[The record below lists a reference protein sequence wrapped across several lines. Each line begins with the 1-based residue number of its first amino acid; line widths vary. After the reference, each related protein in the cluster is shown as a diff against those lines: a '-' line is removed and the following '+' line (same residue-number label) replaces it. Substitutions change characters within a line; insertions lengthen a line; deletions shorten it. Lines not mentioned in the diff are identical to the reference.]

1 MKRALALLLVSALSL
16 SLLSGCSTGPAAEQL
31 SAEPI
36 SLTAQELAAHGPDV
50 QDACDA
56 LSSFGL
62 ELLQNTEQSGESTL
76 LSPLSVILALSMV
89 ANGAEGETLAQFQEA
104 LGGVSLEALNAACQ
118 SLITGSWAAQ
128 PGPASP
134 TACGW
139 IRRGRS
145 LRSSSAAAWGSTAP
159 RSFRGSCPPPLSW
172 IT

>member
-16 SLLSGCSTGPAAEQL
+16 SLLSGCSAGPAAEQL

-76 LSPLSVILALSMV
+76 LSPLSVILALSMAQRGGGRDAGSV
-89 ANGAEGETLAQFQEA
+89 PGGAGRRLS
-104 LGGVSLEALNAACQ
+104 GGPQRRLSVS
-118 SLITGSWAAQ
+118 
-128 PGPASP
+128 PV
-134 TACGW
+134 
-139 IRRGRS
+139 
-145 LRSSSAAAWGSTAP
+145 
-159 RSFRGSCPPPLSW
+159 
-172 IT
+172 

>member
-16 SLLSGCSTGPAAEQL
+16 SLLSGCSAGPAAEQL

-76 LSPLSVILALSMV
+76 LSPLSVILALSMA

-104 LGGVSLEALNAACQ
+104 LGG
-118 SLITGSWAAQ
+118 
-128 PGPASP
+128 
-134 TACGW
+134 ACGW

>member
-16 SLLSGCSTGPAAEQL
+16 SLLSGCSAGPAAEQL

-76 LSPLSVILALSMV
+76 LSPLSVILALSM
-89 ANGAEGETLAQFQEA
+89 
-104 LGGVSLEALNAACQ
+104 
-118 SLITGSWAAQ
+118 AAQ
-128 PGPASP
+128 RGGGRDAGSVPGGAGRRLSGGPQRRLSVSP
-134 TACGW
+134 V
-139 IRRGRS
+139 
-145 LRSSSAAAWGSTAP
+145 
-159 RSFRGSCPPPLSW
+159 
-172 IT
+172 

>member
-89 ANGAEGETLAQFQEA
+89 ANGAEGETLA
-104 LGGVSLEALNAACQ
+104 
-118 SLITGSWAAQ
+118 
-128 PGPASP
+128 
-134 TACGW
+134 
-139 IRRGRS
+139 
-145 LRSSSAAAWGSTAP
+145 
-159 RSFRGSCPPPLSW
+159 
-172 IT
+172 

>member
-16 SLLSGCSTGPAAEQL
+16 SLLSGCSAGPAAEQL

-76 LSPLSVILALSMV
+76 LSPLSVILALSMA

-118 SLITGSWAAQ
+118 SLLSDYRQLGGSTR
-128 PGPASP
+128 PASP

-145 LRSSSAAAWGSTAP
+145 LRVHRPLHGDLRRRGLSGGAVRP
-159 RSFRGSCPPPLSW
+159 RCRG
-172 IT
+172 

>member
-118 SLITGSWAAQ
+118 SLLSDYRQLG
-128 PGPASP
+128 GPASP